1 MNLRAHCIWWNLS
14 LTAADPDLQISG
26 MGGGGWGS
34 HPDPEIR
41 GRPSLKKNFFRPQ
54 FGLKIRGRGAGPPG
68 PSPGSAL
75 D

>member
-14 LTAADPDLQISG
+14 LTAADPDVQI
-26 MGGGGWGS
+26 GGGGS

-54 FGLKIRGRGAGPPG
+54 FGLKIRGRGAGFPG